1 MEVSG
6 KRAKRELSDHASCM
20 QGKESSKRKISKK
33 KEREIESE
41 RGLEKGESERAIEM
55 AREKQRERVN

>member
-1 MEVSG
+1 
-6 KRAKRELSDHASCM
+6 M

-33 KEREIESE
+33 KERDIESE